1 MKKLLI
7 CASLLAGMLTF
18 SACESDRDSNP
29 TLLEPTE
36 FVLNTPALADGVYDL
51 DHTTSIELTCKQPN
65 YGYTAPVTY
74 AVQVSLDDS
83 FEKAETLSTTFN
95 TAKMDV
101 IASELAVTVTNM
113 LVEGGKREVD
123 FPLTTVLK
131 IRLKGEL
138 SEGQG
143 TVYSNP
149 IDIKVN
155 LSYSLPPLELPT
167 QMYMIGDFC
176 GWNWDNAYAMVPV
189 NGAACTF
196 WRLAYVPENSGMK
209 INQKTAWNG
218 SEVGFGGITVN
229 DNFNAGIADAG
240 GNIGIAK
247 AGWYIFV
254 VKVEVDGN
262 SYKYTL
268 DVNEPAVYLF
278 GPANG
283 NIWEPKD
290 EWKFSVP
297 TSAADDF
304 ISPAFIES
312 VPASSNEGIRA
323 CVIIPGFDWWK
334 SEFMV
339 FDGKLEYRGNG
350 GDQARVGGDAG
361 QQLYINFTN
370 GTGEI
375 K

>member
-1 MKKLLI
+1 MKKLFI
-7 CASLLAGMLTF
+7 YASLLAGILTF

-51 DHTTSIELTCKQPN
+51 DNATSIELTCKQPA

-74 AVQVSLDDS
+74 SVQISLNDS

-95 TAKMDV
+95 TAKMNV
-101 IASELAVTVTNM
+101 VASEMAVTLTNM
-113 LVEGGKREVD
+113 LVAEGKREAD
-123 FPLTTVLK
+123 FPMSTTVKL
-131 IRLKGEL
+131 RLKGEL

-149 IDIKVN
+149 IDLKVN

-167 QMYMIGDFC
+167 QMFIIGDFC
-176 GWNWDNAYAMVPV
+176 GWNWDNAPAMVPV
-189 NGAACTF
+189 NGAACTL
-196 WRLAYVPENSGMK
+196 WRMVYFPAGSGFK

-218 SEVGFGGITVN
+218 SEVGFAGATVN
-229 DNFNAGIADAG
+229 DNAKAGVSDAG
-240 GNIGIAK
+240 GNIGIANG
-247 AGWYIFV
+247 GWYIVV

-262 SYKYTL
+262 SYKYTIDL
-268 DVNEPAVYLF
+268 NEPAVYLF

-283 NIWEPKD
+283 NIWEPKE

-297 TSAADDF
+297 ADATGDF
-304 ISPAFIES
+304 ISPAFAET
-312 VPASSNEGIRA
+312 VPSTSDAGVRA
-323 CVIIPGFDWWK
+323 CVVVPGFDWWK

-350 GDQARVGGDAG
+350 PDQARVGGNAG
-361 QQLYINFTN
+361 QKLYINFTN
-370 GTGEI
+370 GTGKIE
-375 K
+375 